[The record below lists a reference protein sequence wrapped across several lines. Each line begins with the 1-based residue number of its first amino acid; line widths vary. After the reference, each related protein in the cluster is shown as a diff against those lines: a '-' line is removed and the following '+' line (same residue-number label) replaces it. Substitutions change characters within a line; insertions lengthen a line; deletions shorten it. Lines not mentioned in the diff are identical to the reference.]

1 MELENKFNDSKVY
14 KIVCRVTNLVYIGS
28 TTQGLNRRL
37 IQHKADYKRYLAGNY
52 SYLSSFEIIKNND
65 YYIKKIKSYNFNN
78 NDDLLDKE
86 TFWIKRYGSVN
97 KNIPNRTKEEYST
110 YYYQKNKDII
120 VAKHNKYRLENRAEI
135 NAKQNIS
142 CLCSCGKTYT
152 KQHKHRHEQ
161 TKLHLKHLKLLTL
174 I

>member
-65 YYIKKIKSYNFNN
+65 YYIKKIKSYNFEN
-78 NDDLLDKE
+78 NDDLLGKE

-97 KNIPNRTKEEYST
+97 KNIPNRTKEEYRNDH
-110 YYYQKNKDII
+110 KI
-120 VAKHNKYRLENRAEI
+120 EI
-135 NAKQNIS
+135 NAI
-142 CLCSCGKTYT
+142 CMCSCGCTYT
-152 KQHKHRHEQ
+152 YTHKARHE
-161 TKLHLKHLKLLTL
+161 KSKRHLEL
-174 I
+174 IVQI

>member
-65 YYIKKIKSYNFNN
+65 YYIKKIKSYNFEN
-78 NDDLLDKE
+78 NDDLLGKE
-86 TFWIKRYGSVN
+86 GYWIKKYESVN
-97 KNIPNRTKEEYST
+97 KIIPNRTPKEWYED
-110 YYYQKNKDII
+110 NREVIRAKDR
-120 VAKHNKYRLENRAEI
+120 NRYFENRI
-135 NAKQNIS
+135 TI
-142 CLCSCGKTYT
+142 LCVCDCVCGKTYT
-152 KQHKHRHEQ
+152 KHHKARHEK
-161 TKLHLKHLKLLTL
+161 TKRHLEL
-174 I
+174 IAQI